1 MKKTAIAMLLVLVLL
16 VSLAGCAGQ
25 GASSGFK
32 DIEVIS
38 PSGLES
44 ATIEAPDYNP
54 GDIESATIESQDSG
68 LGEVETVPV
77 DGLESAT
84 IKAPSFDFGDIEP
97 ISVADLE
104 PVTIQVPKFDFPEIK
119 TIPIGGLESVTIK
132 MPTYNFKEIT
142 VKGVDL
148 SIPEV
153 DYEISSDKIGS
164 AYSNTYTVPDLTID
178 IPDFDDQALKEAY
191 VSFADNL
198 SPEDQAKLA
207 KMSDEEVAEVM
218 SVQLSMKELLFSEF
232 EAAGITLAIDPI
244 TGSVPIDAS
253 LLFDTNKYE
262 LKPDGKDA
270 LKAFFTIYESVIT
283 KPEYKGLVK
292 TILIEGHTDTQ
303 GSYESNLKLSEQRAQ
318 AVVDFLLSDECGLT
332 QRSYI
337 KSLLKTVGRS
347 YDDPVYAADGTVDL
361 AASRR
366 VEIHFT
372 LNLG

>member
-16 VSLAGCAGQ
+16 VSLAACGGQ

-32 DIEVIS
+32 EIEVITM
-38 PSGLES
+38 PEL
-44 ATIEAPDYNP
+44 
-54 GDIESATIESQDSG
+54 DSG
-68 LGEVETVPV
+68 KLDVP
-77 DGLESAT
+77 
-84 IKAPSFDFGDIEP
+84 DFNG
-97 ISVADLE
+97 
-104 PVTIQVPKFDFPEIK
+104 
-119 TIPIGGLESVTIK
+119 
-132 MPTYNFKEIT
+132 KEIT
-142 VKGVDL
+142 TIPFSADMTAVLQMPEFKGKEITYEGVTL

-153 DYEISSDKIGS
+153 DYEISTDKIGS

-178 IPDFDDQALKEAY
+178 IPDFDDSALKEAY

-207 KMSDEEVAEVM
+207 KMSDKEVAELM